1 MPRTRSASRRSSS
14 ASEPRSGSLAGL
26 QAQTDPLQAARE
38 SVLRR
43 LAAAPRTYAQL
54 RDGLLERG
62 FELHVIAQVLDRY
75 VEVGLIND
83 VEFAEM
89 WVRSRHSIRG
99 NARSVLRRELRD
111 KGVATED
118 AEAALESITDESERV
133 RAVDLV
139 RRKLASTT
147 RLEHQARVRRL
158 TSMLARRGY
167 PPAVCFG
174 VVKEVLDDPDTRD
187 LLELHDVQ
195 IDG

>member
-1 MPRTRSASRRSSS
+1 MSRRTKS
-14 ASEPRSGSLAGL
+14 ASEPTAGSLADL
-26 QAQTDPLQAARE
+26 QAEADPAQAARTI
-38 SVLRR
+38 VLRR

-62 FELHVIAQVLDRY
+62 FEINVITAVLDRY

-83 VEFAEM
+83 TEFAEM

-99 NARSVLRRELRD
+99 NARSVLRRELRE
-111 KGVATED
+111 KGVPTDD
-118 AEAALESITDESERV
+118 AEVALATITDEAERE
-133 RAVDLV
+133 RAGDLV
-139 RRKLASTT
+139 RRKLASTV

-167 PPAVCFG
+167 PPGVCFG
-174 VVKEVLDDPDTRD
+174 VVKEVLDDPDTHD
-187 LLELHDVQ
+187 LLELHNVQ

>member
-1 MPRTRSASRRSSS
+1 MSRRNRS
-14 ASEPRSGSLAGL
+14 ASEPTSGSLADL
-26 QAQTDPLQAARE
+26 QAEADPAQAARTI
-38 SVLRR
+38 VLRR
-43 LAAAPRTYAQL
+43 LTAAPCTYAQL

-62 FELHVIAQVLDRY
+62 FEISVITAVLDRY

-83 VEFAEM
+83 SEFAEM

-111 KGVATED
+111 KGVPTDD
-118 AEAALESITDESERV
+118 AEVALATITDEAERE
-133 RAVDLV
+133 RAGELV
-139 RRKLASTT
+139 RRKLASTV

-167 PPAVCFG
+167 PPGICFG
-174 VVKEVLDDPDTRD
+174 VVKEVLDDPDTHE
-187 LLELHDVQ
+187 LLELHNVQ

>member
-1 MPRTRSASRRSSS
+1 MSRRTRSAS
-14 ASEPRSGSLAGL
+14 EPTAGSLADL
-26 QAQTDPLQAARE
+26 QAEADPAQAARTI
-38 SVLRR
+38 VLRR

-62 FELHVIAQVLDRY
+62 FEINVITAVLDRY

-83 VEFAEM
+83 TEFAEM

-111 KGVATED
+111 KGVPTDD
-118 AEAALESITDESERV
+118 AEVALATITDEAERE
-133 RAVDLV
+133 RAGDLV
-139 RRKLASTT
+139 RRKLASTV

-167 PPAVCFG
+167 PPGVCFG
-174 VVKEVLDDPDTRD
+174 VVKEVLDDPDTQD
-187 LLELHDVQ
+187 LLELHNVQ

>member
-1 MPRTRSASRRSSS
+1 MSRRTRSAS
-14 ASEPRSGSLAGL
+14 EPTAGSLADL
-26 QAQTDPLQAARE
+26 QAEADPAQAARTI
-38 SVLRR
+38 VLRR

-62 FELHVIAQVLDRY
+62 FEINVITAVLDRY

-83 VEFAEM
+83 TEFAEM

-111 KGVATED
+111 KGVPTDD
-118 AEAALESITDESERV
+118 AEVALATITDEAERE
-133 RAVDLV
+133 RAGDLV
-139 RRKLASTT
+139 RRKLASTV

-167 PPAVCFG
+167 PPGVCFG
-174 VVKEVLDDPDTRD
+174 VVKEVLDDPDTQD
-187 LLELHDVQ
+187 LLELHNVR

>member
-1 MPRTRSASRRSSS
+1 MSRRTRSAS
-14 ASEPRSGSLAGL
+14 EPTAGSLADL
-26 QAQTDPLQAARE
+26 QAEADPAQAARTI
-38 SVLRR
+38 VLRR

-62 FELHVIAQVLDRY
+62 FEINVITAVLDRY

-83 VEFAEM
+83 TEFAEM

-111 KGVATED
+111 KGVPTDD
-118 AEAALESITDESERV
+118 AEVALATITDEAERE
-133 RAVDLV
+133 RAGDLV
-139 RRKLASTT
+139 RRKLASTV

-158 TSMLARRGY
+158 ASMLARRGY
-167 PPAVCFG
+167 PPGVCFG
-174 VVKEVLDDPDTRD
+174 VVKEVLDDPDTHD
-187 LLELHDVQ
+187 LLELHNVQ

>member
-1 MPRTRSASRRSSS
+1 MSRRTRSAS
-14 ASEPRSGSLAGL
+14 EPTAGSLADL
-26 QAQTDPLQAARE
+26 QAEADPAQAARTI
-38 SVLRR
+38 VLRR

-62 FELHVIAQVLDRY
+62 FEINVITAVLDRY

-83 VEFAEM
+83 TEFAEM

-99 NARSVLRRELRD
+99 NARSVLRRELRE
-111 KGVATED
+111 KGVPTDD
-118 AEAALESITDESERV
+118 AEVALATITDEAERE
-133 RAVDLV
+133 RAGDLV
-139 RRKLASTT
+139 RRKLASTV

-167 PPAVCFG
+167 PPGVCFG
-174 VVKEVLDDPDTRD
+174 VVKEVLDDPDTHD
-187 LLELHDVQ
+187 LLELHNVQ

>member
-1 MPRTRSASRRSSS
+1 MSRRTRSAS
-14 ASEPRSGSLAGL
+14 EPTSGSLADL
-26 QAQTDPLQAARE
+26 QAEADPAQAARTI
-38 SVLRR
+38 VLRR
-43 LAAAPRTYAQL
+43 LTAAPRTYAQL

-62 FELHVIAQVLDRY
+62 FDISVITQVLDRY

-83 VEFAEM
+83 AEFAEM

-111 KGVATED
+111 KGVPTDEAETALAT
-118 AEAALESITDESERV
+118 ITDEAERE
-133 RAVDLV
+133 RAGDLV
-139 RRKLASTT
+139 RRKLASTS

-167 PPAVCFG
+167 PPGICFG
-174 VVKEVLDDPDTRD
+174 VVKEVLDDPDT
-187 LLELHDVQ
+187 LELLDLHNVQ

>member
-1 MPRTRSASRRSSS
+1 MSRRTRSAS
-14 ASEPRSGSLAGL
+14 EPTPGSLADL
-26 QAQTDPLQAARE
+26 QAEADPAQAARTI
-38 SVLRR
+38 VLRR
-43 LAAAPRTYAQL
+43 LTAAPRTYAQL

-62 FELHVIAQVLDRY
+62 FDISVITQVLDRY

-83 VEFAEM
+83 SEFAEM

-111 KGVATED
+111 RGVPTDD
-118 AEAALESITDESERV
+118 AEVALATITDEAERE
-133 RAVDLV
+133 RAGELV
-139 RRKLASTT
+139 RRKLASTV

-167 PPAVCFG
+167 PPGICFG
-174 VVKEVLDDPDTRD
+174 VVKEVLDDPDTHE
-187 LLELHDVQ
+187 LLELHNVQ

>member
-1 MPRTRSASRRSSS
+1 MSRRTRSAS
-14 ASEPRSGSLAGL
+14 EPTAGSLADL
-26 QAQTDPLQAARE
+26 QAEADPAQAARTI
-38 SVLRR
+38 VLRR

-62 FELHVIAQVLDRY
+62 FEINVIAAVLDRY

-83 VEFAEM
+83 TEFAEM

-111 KGVATED
+111 KGVPTDD
-118 AEAALESITDESERV
+118 AEVALATITDEAERE
-133 RAVDLV
+133 RAGDLV
-139 RRKLASTT
+139 RRKLASTV

-167 PPAVCFG
+167 PPGVCFG
-174 VVKEVLDDPDTRD
+174 VVKEVLDDPDTHD
-187 LLELHDVQ
+187 LLELHNVQ